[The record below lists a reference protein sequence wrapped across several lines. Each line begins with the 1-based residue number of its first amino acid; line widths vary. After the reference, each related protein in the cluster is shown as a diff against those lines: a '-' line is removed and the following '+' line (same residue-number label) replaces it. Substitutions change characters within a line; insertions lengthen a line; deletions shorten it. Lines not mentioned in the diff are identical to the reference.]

1 MDDLTKA
8 EDKGFDHLTVEKSK
22 ASFQDE
28 AGEIS
33 SGKAQFDQSNINYD
47 YDEGEE
53 AEDGEND
60 IGERRISIN
69 DNLLLK
75 LPSGQ
80 IKQISNL
87 SADSPISLGKY
98 GKFNSNEI
106 IGDPFGL
113 TYEIVFKSSDQ
124 PNKKDPSTLEGT
136 LVRLS
141 SSSNSINND
150 DLNRGDD
157 FYSSNDHKICLIN
170 VEEIEATN
178 ENIKES
184 VGAQKMSYDDIE
196 ELKKSGL
203 SGREIIQRQ
212 IQQHSAFELKS
223 EFSKAK
229 YIKRKEK
236 KFLKSFTCLDPTIYN
251 VNQYLFENYF
261 YSIKGLRTDTLSQ
274 ILNLSNVRPGW
285 RGIVLDQ
292 VGGLLIGAVITR
304 MAGEGEVYVINDSDS
319 PPDLHFLDHLNLNS
333 SKRNKSNLKVLK
345 SLNWLQIC
353 ASKTTTMSTSCCSS
367 KSKNIFKTLDSSD
380 LVTSLEDQ
388 NLTELNI
395 LKSKLLLLESNE
407 KQNNLTDNNCCSR
420 SVDLNGNSTSNGN
433 KRLEREKLKIR
444 KKINKLSKLLSIK
457 ENFLN
462 SKFEGCSDFEPFS
475 IVRNLS
481 RFLSFSSSITIYS
494 QYLIQLSELQS
505 FFKQKQQFNKTSS
518 NKMDE
523 DDESVK
529 ISDKNHMINSEVNND
544 KNPDT
549 AKSLKEE
556 ENFRLKQEDEE
567 PSIKQKGIQVDESGE
582 EDCTFINVT
591 ISEPWL
597 RKYQVLPGRTHP
609 EMNGTHSGGFILT
622 AIKVSS

>member
-353 ASKTTTMSTSCCSS
+353 ASKTTT
-367 KSKNIFKTLDSSD
+367 I
-380 LVTSLEDQ
+380 
-388 NLTELNI
+388 
-395 LKSKLLLLESNE
+395 NE

-462 SKFEGCSDFEPFS
+462 SKFEGLISCSDFEPFS

-529 ISDKNHMINSEVNND
+529 ISDKNHMINSE
-544 KNPDT
+544 
-549 AKSLKEE
+549 
-556 ENFRLKQEDEE
+556 
-567 PSIKQKGIQVDESGE
+567 
-582 EDCTFINVT
+582 DCTFINVT

>member
-157 FYSSNDHKICLIN
+157 FYSSNDHKILN

-462 SKFEGCSDFEPFS
+462 SKFEGLISCSDFEPFS

-529 ISDKNHMINSEVNND
+529 ISDKNHMINSE
-544 KNPDT
+544 
-549 AKSLKEE
+549 
-556 ENFRLKQEDEE
+556 
-567 PSIKQKGIQVDESGE
+567 
-582 EDCTFINVT
+582 DCTFINVT